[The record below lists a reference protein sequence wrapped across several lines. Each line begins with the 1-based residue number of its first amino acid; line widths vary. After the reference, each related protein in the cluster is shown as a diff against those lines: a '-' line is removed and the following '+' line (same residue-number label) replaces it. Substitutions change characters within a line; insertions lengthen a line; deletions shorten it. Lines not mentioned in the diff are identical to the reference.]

1 LYEPCGHVVDRGG
14 DVNRPAQ
21 EHERV
26 WAMRVL
32 VTGHQGYLGTVM
44 VPILQAAGHDV
55 TGLDSGFF
63 AECVLGAAPQD
74 PPGVQVDL
82 RDVTSEQLNGF
93 EAVIHLAALSND
105 PLGAL
110 APQIT
115 YDINHHASVRL
126 ARLAKEAG
134 VRRFLYASTC
144 SVYGAAG
151 TDLVTESAPLRPM
164 TPYAE
169 SKVRVEDDVAAIADE
184 SFSPVFLRNATA
196 FGFSPRLRADI
207 VLNNLVGHAVLTG
220 DVRVLSDGT
229 PWRPLVHARDIA
241 TAFLVAL
248 EAPTHKV
255 HCAAY
260 NVGAESNNLTV
271 AEIAQSVVD
280 AVPGAK
286 LLITG
291 ETGSDPRSYKV
302 DFSAFRHALGF
313 EAAWSI
319 PDGAA
324 ELYENYISAGLTDDD
339 FAKKFT
345 RLAQLE
351 ALRTAGV
358 LDESMRR
365 ITTDA

>member
-1 LYEPCGHVVDRGG
+1 
-14 DVNRPAQ
+14 
-21 EHERV
+21 
-26 WAMRVL
+26 MRVL

-44 VPILQAAGHDV
+44 VPILRDADHDV
-55 TGLDSGFF
+55 VGLDSGYF
-63 AECVLGAAPQD
+63 AECVLGPAPHD
-74 PPGVQVDL
+74 PPGIDGERPVDL
-82 RDVTSEQLNGF
+82 RDLKVAQLVGF
-93 EAVIHLAALSND
+93 DAVIHLAALSND

-126 ARLAKEAG
+126 AHLAKDAG

-144 SVYGAAG
+144 SVYGSAG
-151 TDLVTESAPLRPM
+151 EDLVTESAPLRPL

-169 SKVRVEDDVAAIADE
+169 SKVRVEDDVAAIADD

-241 TAFLVAL
+241 NAFLVAL
-248 EAPTHKV
+248 EAPISKV

-260 NVGAESNNLTV
+260 NVGTEANNLTV

-280 AVPGAK
+280 VVPGAK

-291 ETGSDPRSYKV
+291 ETGSDPRSYRV
-302 DFSAFRHALGF
+302 DFSAFRREVGF

-324 ELYENYISAGLTDDD
+324 ELYKEYISARLNSDD
-339 FAKKFT
+339 FFNTFT
-345 RLAQLE
+345 RLPHLE
-351 ALRTAGV
+351 ALRAAGV
-358 LDESMRR
+358 LDESLRR
-365 ITTDA
+365 VSTSV

>member
-1 LYEPCGHVVDRGG
+1 
-14 DVNRPAQ
+14 
-21 EHERV
+21 
-26 WAMRVL
+26 MRVL

-44 VPILQAAGHDV
+44 APILQDAGHDV

-63 AECVLGAAPQD
+63 ADCVLGPAPAD
-74 PPGVQVDL
+74 PPDIRVDL
-82 RDVTSEQLNGF
+82 RDVTREQLEGF

-151 TDLVTESAPLRPM
+151 EDLVTESAPLRPL

-169 SKVRVEDDVAAIADE
+169 SKVRVEDDVAALADE

-241 TAFLVAL
+241 AAFLLAL
-248 EAPTHKV
+248 EAPISKV

-280 AVPGAK
+280 VVPGAK

-291 ETGSDPRSYKV
+291 ETGSDPRSYRV
-302 DFSAFRHALGF
+302 DFSAFRNALGF
-313 EAAWSI
+313 EAAWTI

-324 ELYENYISAGLTDDD
+324 ELYKEYCAAGLTAHD

-345 RLAQLE
+345 RLPHLE
-351 ALRTAGV
+351 ALRASGI
-358 LDESMRR
+358 LDETMRR
-365 ITTDA
+365 ITPDA